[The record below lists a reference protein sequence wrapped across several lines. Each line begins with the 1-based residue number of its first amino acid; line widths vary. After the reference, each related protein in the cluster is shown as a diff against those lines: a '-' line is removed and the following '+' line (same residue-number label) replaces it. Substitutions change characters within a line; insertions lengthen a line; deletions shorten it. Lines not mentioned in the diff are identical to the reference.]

1 MPSPFPGMDPFL
13 ENQEWEDFHS
23 RMITALSDRLSPGVQ
38 PDYVVRVERRIYV
51 ERPDEDTDTFRRAD
65 VAILAMDSGPAAG
78 LHGSTDSC
86 AVAVECELPMSVE
99 RQETYLIV
107 RERET
112 MEVVT
117 VIELLSPANKR
128 HRSDG
133 RREYL
138 SKRNEFLSSSSHLV
152 ELDFLRGGERLPVI
166 GSLPPGDLYAI
177 VSRAYRR
184 PRCSVYAWTL
194 RNKLPTIPIPLKRG
208 DADAQ
213 ISLQEVFDIVWQRA
227 RYDLSLNYKTPLDPP
242 FSAVESEW
250 AKTVIEPGP
259 AP

>member
-13 ENQEWEDFHS
+13 ESQEWEDFHS

-51 ERPDEDTDTFRRAD
+51 ERPEEDTDTFRRAD
-65 VAILAMDSGPAAG
+65 VAILAMDSGPATG
-78 LHGSTDSC
+78 LLETTDSS
-86 AVAVECELPMSVE
+86 AFAVECELPMPVE
-99 RQETYLIV
+99 RQETYLVV
-107 RERET
+107 RERES

-128 HRSDG
+128 PRSDG

-152 ELDFLRGGERLPVI
+152 ELDFLRGGKRLPVI
-166 GSLPPGDLYAI
+166 GSLPPGDFYAI

-194 RNKLPTIPIPLKRG
+194 KNKLPTIPIPLKRS
-208 DADAQ
+208 DVDAQ
-213 ISLQEVFDIVWQRA
+213 VALQEVFDIVWQRA
-227 RYDLSLNYKTPLDPP
+227 RYDLSVIYRISPDPP
-242 FSAVESEW
+242 FNAIETEW
-250 AKTVIEPGP
+250 AKTLLLAE
-259 AP
+259 

>member
-13 ENQEWEDFHS
+13 ENQEWEDFHTTFNTVL
-23 RMITALSDRLSPGVQ
+23 RERLATRVEPE
-38 PDYVVRVERRIYV
+38 YLVRVERRIYV

-65 VAILAMDSGPAAG
+65 VAILAMDSGPATG
-78 LHGSTDSC
+78 LLGATDSS

-107 RERET
+107 RERDT

-166 GSLPPGDLYAI
+166 GSLPAGDFYAI

-194 RNKLPTIPIPLKRG
+194 KDKLPAIPIPLKRG

-213 ISLQEVFDIVWQRA
+213 VSLQEVFDIVWQRA
-227 RYDLSLNYKTPLDPP
+227 RYDLSVNYKTPVDPP

-250 AKTVIEPGP
+250 VKTLRTAG
-259 AP
+259 

>member
-1 MPSPFPGMDPFL
+1 ML
-13 ENQEWEDFHS
+13 
-23 RMITALSDRLSPGVQ
+23 
-38 PDYVVRVERRIYV
+38 
-51 ERPDEDTDTFRRAD
+51 
-65 VAILAMDSGPAAG
+65 AAG
-78 LHGSTDSC
+78 ETS
-86 AVAVECELPMSVE
+86 AVAVECELPMSIE

-128 HRSDG
+128 PRSDG

-166 GSLPPGDLYAI
+166 GSLPAGDFYAI

-194 RNKLPTIPIPLKRG
+194 KDKLPAIPIPLKRG

-213 ISLQEVFDIVWQRA
+213 VSLQEVFDIVWQRA
-227 RYDLSLNYKTPLDPP
+227 RYDLSVNYKTPVDPP

-250 AKTVIEPGP
+250 VKTLRTAG
-259 AP
+259 